1 VSGSNPTQAKEQA
14 MQALVVQLS
23 TGIIVNVSEDV
34 RVVFLPDFQPDKEKK
49 EDILEYAVHNG
60 LSLNEILT
68 QWDDAITQLAQHRE
82 EE

>member
-1 VSGSNPTQAKEQA
+1 

-49 EDILEYAVHNG
+49 KDILECAINNG
-60 LSLNEILT
+60 LSLNEVLA